1 MYCPNNPLCLLFQHY
16 ACETATTIDFA
27 EAGDLSFQEETIT
40 ETILLDLL
48 RLAPPYLK
56 IKAYAKQTLEP
67 KTGADWNFLF
77 TSETGNFRRLS
88 VRIQAKRQEANGK
101 YKIKISQLE
110 TLRNNRGNPKNM
122 RNKVVPI
129 YVFYGG
135 QSAYHHV
142 PSGSPGCSSNP
153 KGYLVSRDTW
163 GCSMA
168 SVPHV
173 ETLNTHG
180 GKETFTFWPDQLTE
194 HLPWHRLFCP
204 VGTGNSDLPLPL
216 IIRGNLKYL
225 YEQGE
230 ASRNSPIYEFLNGD
244 DESVTPWWFKSLR
257 NRESNQRFDAE
268 LTDDNLNGV
277 VHIHDTRE
285 FDGDRLPTS
294 QG

>member
-1 MYCPNNPLCLLFQHY
+1 MYCPNNPLCFLFQSY
-16 ACETATTIDFA
+16 ACWTATTIDFA
-27 EAGDLSFQEETIT
+27 GTRDLSFQEETIT

-48 RLAPPYLK
+48 RRAPPYLK

-77 TSETGNFRRLS
+77 TSNTKKLRRLS

-101 YKIKISQLE
+101 YEIKICQLE
-110 TLRNNRGNPKNM
+110 TLRNNGSNPKNKH
-122 RNKVVPI
+122 NKVVPI

-135 QSAYHHV
+135 QSAYQHALKRRR
-142 PSGSPGCSSNP
+142 GCSSNP

-180 GKETFTFWPDQLTE
+180 GQKTFTFRPDELTK

-204 VGTGNSDLPLPL
+204 VGKGNSDLPLPQ
-216 IIRGNLKYL
+216 IIKGNLKYL

-230 ASRNSPIYEFLNGD
+230 ASRNSPIYKFLQGA
-244 DESVTPWWFKSLR
+244 EQSEQPWWVGYLNDR
-257 NRESNQRFDAE
+257 ASNQRFDAE
-268 LTDDNLNGV
+268 LAEDNLNGV
-277 VHIHDTRE
+277 MHIHDTRE
-285 FDGDRLPTS
+285 YDGDSLSTS